1 MRSFPSLQDSDRV
14 VITGATGWMGREVLD
29 RLSRTRPKIQV
40 LPVAS
45 MARRL
50 ETGSRTYQI
59 HEWSHAYISEW
70 RPTIAVH
77 LAFLTREAESTM
89 STAEYERRNHELT
102 EAAAH
107 LYSIPE
113 LRAAVIASSGAAIQ
127 AKGQIYGDLKARDE
141 KIFTELSN
149 RTGLPTVISR
159 IWSVSGA
166 FCTKPDLFALFDLI
180 EQTRNRSRVH
190 IRARSEVW
198 RRYVDAGEFLE
209 VCVSAAGVGA
219 NQVIDSAGPLVEIEH
234 LAHVIQDALGERK
247 QIVREP
253 LTQPPDRYFTDS
265 QTMESW
271 SDRLGIPLASLVEQ
285 VRRSAR
291 VETS

>member
-1 MRSFPSLQDSDRV
+1 M

-29 RLSRTRPKIQV
+29 RLARTRPEIQV
-40 LPVAS
+40 LPIAS
-45 MARRL
+45 RGRMV
-50 ETGSRTYQI
+50 ETGNRTYQV
-59 HEWSHAYISEW
+59 HEWSHASISEW

-89 STAEYERRNHELT
+89 STAEYERRNLRLT

-107 LYSIPE
+107 LYSIPD

-127 AKGQIYGDLKARDE
+127 AKEQIYGDLKARDE
-141 KIFTELSN
+141 EVFTELSN

-190 IRARSEVW
+190 IRAKSEVW

-209 VCVSAAGVGA
+209 VCISAAGVGA
-219 NQVIDSAGPLVEIEH
+219 NEIIDSAGPLVEIEY
-234 LAHVIQDALGERK
+234 LAHVIQEALGEKK
-247 QIVREP
+247 QIVRES
-253 LTQPPDRYFTDS
+253 LTQPTDRYFTDS
-265 QTMESW
+265 QTMELW
-271 SDRLGIPLASLVEQ
+271 SQRLGIPLAPLTDQ
-285 VRRSAR
+285 IKRSAQ
-291 VETS
+291 VSMSS